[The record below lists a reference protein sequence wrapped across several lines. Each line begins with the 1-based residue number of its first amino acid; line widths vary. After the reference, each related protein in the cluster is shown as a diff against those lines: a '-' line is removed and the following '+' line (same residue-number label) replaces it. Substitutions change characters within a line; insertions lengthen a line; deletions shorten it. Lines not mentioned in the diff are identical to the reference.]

1 MASVNKVIVLGNLG
15 RDPEIRYTSDERAI
29 ANLSIATSSKY
40 KDKGSG
46 EMREQTEWHRI
57 VLYNRLAE
65 IAREYL
71 KKGQSVYLEGRLQT
85 RKWQDQ
91 NGQDRYT
98 TEIVGD
104 NLQMLGARNSGDGNF
119 AAAEG
124 NLSRQD
130 TGTDNHKDKSLTKS
144 NPSAAKGFEDLDD
157 DIPF

>member
-1 MASVNKVIVLGNLG
+1 MASVNRVIVLGNLG

-29 ANLSIATSSKY
+29 ANLSLATSSRY

-46 EMREQTEWHRI
+46 ELKEQTEWHKI

-65 IAREYL
+65 VAREYL
-71 KKGQSVYLEGRLQT
+71 KKGQSVYVEGRLQT

-104 NLQMLGARNSGDGNF
+104 NMQMLGSRSGSNGESLGNTKTNESGPNPITGNSKAGD
-119 AAAEG
+119 
-124 NLSRQD
+124 S
-130 TGTDNHKDKSLTKS
+130 
-144 NPSAAKGFEDLDD
+144 PVAKGFEDLDD

>member
-1 MASVNKVIVLGNLG
+1 MASVNRVIVLGNLG

-29 ANLSIATSSKY
+29 ANLSLATSSRY
-40 KDKGSG
+40 KDKSSG
-46 EMREQTEWHRI
+46 ELKEQTEWHKI

-65 IAREYL
+65 VAREYL
-71 KKGQSVYLEGRLQT
+71 KKGQSVYVEGRLQT

-104 NLQMLGARNSGDGNF
+104 NMQMLGSRTGASSEASSSITRDEPGSSSKANTSKSGD
-119 AAAEG
+119 
-124 NLSRQD
+124 S
-130 TGTDNHKDKSLTKS
+130 
-144 NPSAAKGFEDLDD
+144 PIAKGFEDLDD

>member
-1 MASVNKVIVLGNLG
+1 MASVNRVIVLGNLG

-29 ANLSIATSSKY
+29 ANLSLATSSRY

-46 EMREQTEWHRI
+46 TLKEQTEWHKI

-71 KKGQSVYLEGRLQT
+71 KKGQSVYVEGRLQT

-104 NLQMLGARNSGDGNF
+104 NMQMLGSRSGTGDENSANITANSEPGNPVRP
-119 AAAEG
+119 
-124 NLSRQD
+124 NLSKA
-130 TGTDNHKDKSLTKS
+130 GNS
-144 NPSAAKGFEDLDD
+144 PVAKGFEDLDD